1 MSNNTIQHRV
11 CIKKL
16 VRGEMSASRIFIQ
29 WNDGKQK
36 WRTYLPFYISSITSR
51 EAKVLIH
58 KANLIAQKQRTDYQS
73 QKNFFENLCPKVTTD
88 VSQIAPD

>member
-1 MSNNTIQHRV
+1 MSNNSIQHRV

-36 WRTYLPFYISSITSR
+36 WRTYLPFYIASVTSP
-51 EAKVLIH
+51 EAKLLIR
-58 KANLIAQKQRTDYQS
+58 KANLIAEKQQKDYNSQR
-73 QKNFFENLCPKVTTD
+73 NFFENLRPKVDSD